1 MRQWHYTGDTWNIRF
16 IFKSITIWLPHI
28 LPDCLLSLYIGCL
41 GRKRFL
47 MVAYWSFIAIFVS
60 QTNID
65 KYMAVHRDDSERFRR
80 LSTLGR
86 IGWWEADFS
95 SRQYLCSEYVCKL
108 LGLEGEYLSFEDFG
122 KMIREDYRAR
132 ISREFLAIQNM
143 EVYEQTF
150 PIYST
155 EGVVWVY
162 SRVGYKEHLPDGTL
176 KAFGVLQRVEMPKE
190 EAAKQALQRVNDL
203 LYRQTSISHSLFRFL
218 KDEDISAG
226 IYDILKDILD
236 FFRGGRVYIFQYDE
250 KCQYQSCTYEV
261 VAPGVA
267 PEKEMLQ
274 GVYTDSLP
282 WWTSQIMAQK
292 PVLLETLRQLPEH
305 AYAEYE
311 ILAKQNIKSLMV
323 TPLVANDQVWGYM
336 GIDLVDRT
344 RMWTNED
351 YQWFS
356 SLANVI
362 SICIELRKTKD
373 EAVRERT
380 FLSNLFRY
388 MPLGY
393 VRMSIVCDEKD
404 NPYGYYVTD
413 ANSIFA
419 DLLGKPVSAFIGK
432 TASSFSGEAAPKL
445 EYLLDIVNTGT
456 HKEID
461 ICFELTNK
469 HCHVVIYS
477 PEKNEVVALF
487 LDTTDSVQTH
497 QALDHSEK
505 LFKNIFANI
514 PAGVEIYDKDGFL
527 VDINNKDMEI
537 FGVRDKQD
545 VIGVNLFENPN
556 VSAQLAE
563 RIQTEDMVDFRLNY
577 AFDQTEGYYSTSKQ
591 PKDVIHL
598 YTKVSKVYDSKGN
611 FTGYAMIN
619 IDNTERIDAMSRICD
634 FENFFLLISDY
645 AKVGYAKLNLL
656 DRKGYAIKQWY
667 KNMGEDENTQLAD
680 VVGIYSKMYP
690 SDRRR
695 MLEFFCKARV
705 GEAKHFQG
713 EMRIERPGEK
723 GKWNWVRTNV
733 VVNLF
738 EPENGQIELIGVN
751 YDITELKETEA
762 MLIEAKEKAE
772 TADRLKSAFLAN
784 MSHEIRTPLNAI
796 VGFSSLMGE
805 TEDMEEKR
813 QYMAIIEE
821 NNDLLLQL
829 ISDILDLSKIEAGT
843 FDFVE
848 KELDVNVLCE
858 DIVRFMKMKA
868 KPGVEVLFDRHLP
881 ECRIVSDRNRLNQVI
896 ANFVNNAIKFTT
908 AGSIRV
914 GYDKVDETHLRFY
927 VADTGLGIE
936 PEMQAQIFDR
946 FIKLNT
952 FVHGTGLGLSI
963 SKSIIEQL
971 GGTIGVDSEPGK
983 GSCFWFVLPIV

>member
-1 MRQWHYTGDTWNIRF
+1 
-16 IFKSITIWLPHI
+16 
-28 LPDCLLSLYIGCL
+28 
-41 GRKRFL
+41 
-47 MVAYWSFIAIFVS
+47 
-60 QTNID
+60 
-65 KYMAVHRDDSERFRR
+65 MAVHRDDSERFRR
-80 LSTLGR
+80 LSILGR

-122 KMIREDYRAR
+122 KMIREDYRTR

-190 EAAKQALQRVNDL
+190 EAAKQALQRVNNL

-250 KCQYQSCTYEV
+250 KCRYQSCTYEV

-274 GVYTDSLP
+274 GVQADSLP

-292 PVLLETLRQLPEH
+292 PVLLETLGQLPEH

-311 ILAKQNIKSLMV
+311 ILARQNIKSLMV

-419 DLLGKPVSAFIGK
+419 DFLGKPASTFIGK
-432 TASSFSGEAAPKL
+432 TASSFSREAAPRL

-456 HKEID
+456 HKEMD
-461 ICFELTNK
+461 MCFELTNK

-497 QALDHSEK
+497 LALDHSEK

-577 AFDQTEGYYSTSKQ
+577 AFDRTEGYYSTSKQ

-611 FTGYAMIN
+611 FTGY
-619 IDNTERIDAMSRICD
+619 AMSRICD

-695 MLEFFCKARV
+695 MLDFFSKARV

-805 TEDMEEKR
+805 TGDMEEKR

-868 KPGVEVLFDRHLP
+868 KPGVEVLFDHHLP

>member
-1 MRQWHYTGDTWNIRF
+1 M
-16 IFKSITIWLPHI
+16 
-28 LPDCLLSLYIGCL
+28 
-41 GRKRFL
+41 
-47 MVAYWSFIAIFVS
+47 
-60 QTNID
+60 
-65 KYMAVHRDDSERFRR
+65 
-80 LSTLGR
+80 
-86 IGWWEADFS
+86 
-95 SRQYLCSEYVCKL
+95 
-108 LGLEGEYLSFEDFG
+108 
-122 KMIREDYRAR
+122 
-132 ISREFLAIQNM
+132 
-143 EVYEQTF
+143 
-150 PIYST
+150 
-155 EGVVWVY
+155 
-162 SRVGYKEHLPDGTL
+162 
-176 KAFGVLQRVEMPKE
+176 
-190 EAAKQALQRVNDL
+190 
-203 LYRQTSISHSLFRFL
+203 
-218 KDEDISAG
+218 
-226 IYDILKDILD
+226 
-236 FFRGGRVYIFQYDE
+236 
-250 KCQYQSCTYEV
+250 

-274 GVYTDSLP
+274 GVQADSLP

-292 PVLLETLRQLPEH
+292 PVLLETLGQLPEH

-311 ILAKQNIKSLMV
+311 ILARQNIKSLMV

-419 DLLGKPVSAFIGK
+419 DFLGKPASTFIGK
-432 TASSFSGEAAPKL
+432 TASSFSREAAPRL

-456 HKEID
+456 HKEMD
-461 ICFELTNK
+461 MCFELTNK

-497 QALDHSEK
+497 LALDHSEK

-577 AFDQTEGYYSTSKQ
+577 AFDRTEGYYSTSKQ

-680 VVGIYSKMYP
+680 IVGIYSKMYP

-695 MLEFFCKARV
+695 MLDFFCKARV

-805 TEDMEEKR
+805 TGDMEEKR
-813 QYMAIIEE
+813 RYMAIIEE

-843 FDFVE
+843 FDFVK

-908 AGSIRV
+908 AGSICV
-914 GYDKVDETHLRFY
+914 GYDKVDETRLRFY
-927 VADTGLGIE
+927 VADTGIGIE
-936 PEMQAQIFDR
+936 PEMQDQIFGR

-983 GSCFWFVLPIV
+983 GSCFWFMLPVV

>member
-1 MRQWHYTGDTWNIRF
+1 MAHTFHFQIYYDSVTAHSSGLF
-16 IFKSITIWLPHI
+16 VI
-28 LPDCLLSLYIGCL
+28 LIYRLLGTKKVSNGCLLEFYG
-41 GRKRFL
+41 
-47 MVAYWSFIAIFVS
+47 YFVS

-80 LSTLGR
+80 LSILGR

-122 KMIREDYRAR
+122 KMIREDYRTR

-190 EAAKQALQRVNDL
+190 EAAKQALQRVNNL

-250 KCQYQSCTYEV
+250 KCRYQSCTYEV

-274 GVYTDSLP
+274 GVQADSLP

-292 PVLLETLRQLPEH
+292 PVLLETLGQLPEH

-311 ILAKQNIKSLMV
+311 ILARQNIKSLMV

-419 DLLGKPVSAFIGK
+419 DFLGKPASTFIGK
-432 TASSFSGEAAPKL
+432 TASSFSREAAPRL

-456 HKEID
+456 HKEMD
-461 ICFELTNK
+461 MCFELTNK

-497 QALDHSEK
+497 LALDHSEK

-577 AFDQTEGYYSTSKQ
+577 AFDRTEGYYSTSKQ

-695 MLEFFCKARV
+695 MLDFFSKARV

-805 TEDMEEKR
+805 TGDMEEKR

-868 KPGVEVLFDRHLP
+868 KPGVEVLFDHHLP

>member
-1 MRQWHYTGDTWNIRF
+1 
-16 IFKSITIWLPHI
+16 
-28 LPDCLLSLYIGCL
+28 
-41 GRKRFL
+41 
-47 MVAYWSFIAIFVS
+47 
-60 QTNID
+60 
-65 KYMAVHRDDSERFRR
+65 MAVHRDDSERFRR
-80 LSTLGR
+80 LSILGR

-122 KMIREDYRAR
+122 KMIREDYRTR

-250 KCQYQSCTYEV
+250 KCRYQSCTYEV

-274 GVYTDSLP
+274 GVQADSLP

-292 PVLLETLRQLPEH
+292 PVLLETLGQLPEH

-311 ILAKQNIKSLMV
+311 ILARQNIKSLMV

-695 MLEFFCKARV
+695 MLDFFSKARV

-805 TEDMEEKR
+805 TGDMEEKR

-848 KELDVNVLCE
+848 KELDVNMLCE

-914 GYDKVDETHLRFY
+914 GYNKVDETHLRFY

>member
-1 MRQWHYTGDTWNIRF
+1 M
-16 IFKSITIWLPHI
+16 
-28 LPDCLLSLYIGCL
+28 
-41 GRKRFL
+41 
-47 MVAYWSFIAIFVS
+47 AIFVS

-80 LSTLGR
+80 LSILGR

-122 KMIREDYRAR
+122 KMIREDYRTR

-250 KCQYQSCTYEV
+250 KCRYQSCTYEV

-274 GVYTDSLP
+274 GVQADSLP

-292 PVLLETLRQLPEH
+292 PVLLETLGQLPEH

-311 ILAKQNIKSLMV
+311 ILARQNIKSLMV

-419 DLLGKPVSAFIGK
+419 DFLGKPASTFIGK
-432 TASSFSGEAAPKL
+432 TASSFSREAAPRL
-445 EYLLDIVNTGT
+445 EYLLEIVNTGT
-456 HKEID
+456 HKEMD
-461 ICFELTNK
+461 MCFELTNK

-497 QALDHSEK
+497 LALDHSEK

-514 PAGVEIYDKDGFL
+514 PAGAEIYDKDGFL

-577 AFDQTEGYYSTSKQ
+577 AFDRTEGYYSTSKQ

-656 DRKGYAIKQWY
+656 DRKGYAIKQRY

-695 MLEFFCKARV
+695 MLDFFSKARV

-733 VVNLF
+733 VVNL
-738 EPENGQIELIGVN
+738 NGQIELIGVN

-805 TEDMEEKR
+805 TGDMEEKR

-848 KELDVNVLCE
+848 KELDVNMLCE

-914 GYDKVDETHLRFY
+914 GYNKVDETHLRFY

>member
-1 MRQWHYTGDTWNIRF
+1 
-16 IFKSITIWLPHI
+16 
-28 LPDCLLSLYIGCL
+28 
-41 GRKRFL
+41 

>member
-1 MRQWHYTGDTWNIRF
+1 
-16 IFKSITIWLPHI
+16 
-28 LPDCLLSLYIGCL
+28 
-41 GRKRFL
+41 
-47 MVAYWSFIAIFVS
+47 
-60 QTNID
+60 
-65 KYMAVHRDDSERFRR
+65 MAVHRDDSERFRR
-80 LSTLGR
+80 LSILGR

-122 KMIREDYRAR
+122 KMIREDYRTR

-250 KCQYQSCTYEV
+250 KCRYQSCTYEV

-274 GVYTDSLP
+274 GVQADSLP

-292 PVLLETLRQLPEH
+292 PVLLETLGQLPEH

-311 ILAKQNIKSLMV
+311 ILARQNIKSLMV

-419 DLLGKPVSAFIGK
+419 DFLGKPASTFIGK
-432 TASSFSGEAAPKL
+432 TASSFSREAAPRL
-445 EYLLDIVNTGT
+445 EYLLEIVNTGT
-456 HKEID
+456 HKEMD
-461 ICFELTNK
+461 MCFELTNK

-497 QALDHSEK
+497 LALDHSEK

-577 AFDQTEGYYSTSKQ
+577 AFDRTEGYYSTSKQ

-695 MLEFFCKARV
+695 MLDFFSKARV

-723 GKWNWVRTNV
+723 GNWVRTNV

-805 TEDMEEKR
+805 TGDMEEKR

-848 KELDVNVLCE
+848 KELDVNMLCE

-914 GYDKVDETHLRFY
+914 GYNKVDETHLRFY

>member
-1 MRQWHYTGDTWNIRF
+1 MTDKKEENVLSIRGMSKSF
-16 IFKSITIWLPHI
+16 GRNRVLDHINLDVKRGTVMGLMGENGAGKSTMMKCLFGTYQKDEGSIFLDGKEVSFSGPKDALENGIAMVHQELNQ
-28 LPDCLLSLYIGCL
+28 CLERNVVDNLFL
-41 GRKRFL
+41 GRYPVNSMGIIDESRMKREASELFRKLGMTVNLDQPMKNMSVSERQMCEIAKAISYNAKVIVLDEPTSSL
-47 MVAYWSFIAIFVS
+47 MVQEVNKLFEMMRMLKSQGISLIYISHKMDEIFEICDEISVLRDGNLVMTKSSKETNMNELIAAMVGRVLE
-60 QTNID
+60 N
-65 KYMAVHRDDSERFRR
+65 RFPPVDNVPKDVVLSIQH
-80 LSTLGR
+80 LSTRFEPHLDDITFDVR
-86 IGWWEADFS
+86 
-95 SRQYLCSEYVCKL
+95 
-108 LGLEGEYLSFEDFG
+108 EGEIFG
-122 KMIREDYRAR
+122 LYGLVGAGR
-132 ISREFLAIQNM
+132 
-143 EVYEQTF
+143 
-150 PIYST
+150 T
-155 EGVVWVY
+155 ELL
-162 SRVGYKEHLPDGTL
+162 ETI
-176 KAFGVLQRVEMPKE
+176 FGVRTR
-190 EAAKQALQRVNDL
+190 AA
-203 LYRQTSISHSLFRFL
+203 
-218 KDEDISAG
+218 
-226 IYDILKDILD
+226 
-236 FFRGGRVYIFQYDE
+236 GRVYLNHQLMNFNSAKEAMDHGFAMITEERKANGLFLKGDLTFNTTIANLNAYKNGAALSDAKMVRATSKE
-250 KCQYQSCTYEV
+250 IKTMHTKC
-261 VAPGVA
+261 
-267 PEKEMLQ
+267 
-274 GVYTDSLP
+274 
-282 WWTSQIMAQK
+282 
-292 PVLLETLRQLPEH
+292 
-305 AYAEYE
+305 
-311 ILAKQNIKSLMV
+311 
-323 TPLVANDQVWGYM
+323 M
-336 GIDLVDRT
+336 GPDDMI
-344 RMWTNED
+344 
-351 YQWFS
+351 S
-356 SLANVI
+356 SL
-362 SICIELRKTKD
+362 SPR
-373 EAVRERT
+373 
-380 FLSNLFRY
+380 
-388 MPLGY
+388 
-393 VRMSIVCDEKD
+393 
-404 NPYGYYVTD
+404 
-413 ANSIFA
+413 
-419 DLLGKPVSAFIGK
+419 
-432 TASSFSGEAAPKL
+432 L

-456 HKEID
+456 HKEMD
-461 ICFELTNK
+461 MCFELTNK

-497 QALDHSEK
+497 LALDHSEK

-577 AFDQTEGYYSTSKQ
+577 AFDRTEGYYSTSKQ

-695 MLEFFCKARV
+695 MLDFFSKARV

-805 TEDMEEKR
+805 TGDMEEKR

>member
-1 MRQWHYTGDTWNIRF
+1 
-16 IFKSITIWLPHI
+16 
-28 LPDCLLSLYIGCL
+28 
-41 GRKRFL
+41 

-155 EGVVWVY
+155 EGVAWVY
-162 SRVGYKEHLPDGTL
+162 SRVGYKEYLPDGTL

-274 GVYTDSLP
+274 RVYADSLP

-305 AYAEYE
+305 ACAEYE
-311 ILAKQNIKSLMV
+311 ILVKQNIKSLMV

-456 HKEID
+456 HKEMD
-461 ICFELTNK
+461 MCFELTNK

-695 MLEFFCKARV
+695 MLDFFCKARV

-813 QYMAIIEE
+813 LYMAIIEE

-843 FDFVE
+843 FDFVK

-936 PEMQAQIFDR
+936 PEMQVRIFDR

>member
-1 MRQWHYTGDTWNIRF
+1 
-16 IFKSITIWLPHI
+16 
-28 LPDCLLSLYIGCL
+28 
-41 GRKRFL
+41 
-47 MVAYWSFIAIFVS
+47 
-60 QTNID
+60 
-65 KYMAVHRDDSERFRR
+65 MAVHRDDSERFRR
-80 LSTLGR
+80 LSILGR

-122 KMIREDYRAR
+122 KMIREDYRTR

-250 KCQYQSCTYEV
+250 KCRYQSCTYEV

-274 GVYTDSLP
+274 GVQADSLP

-292 PVLLETLRQLPEH
+292 PVLLETLGQLPEH

-311 ILAKQNIKSLMV
+311 ILARQNIKSLMV

-419 DLLGKPVSAFIGK
+419 DFLGKPASTFIGK
-432 TASSFSGEAAPKL
+432 TASSFSREAAPRL
-445 EYLLDIVNTGT
+445 EYLLEIVNTGT
-456 HKEID
+456 HKEMD
-461 ICFELTNK
+461 MCFELTNK

-497 QALDHSEK
+497 LALDHSEK

-577 AFDQTEGYYSTSKQ
+577 AFDRTEGYYSTSKQ

-680 VVGIYSKMYP
+680 VVGIYSK
-690 SDRRR
+690 
-695 MLEFFCKARV
+695 ARV

-805 TEDMEEKR
+805 TGDMEEKR

>member
-1 MRQWHYTGDTWNIRF
+1 
-16 IFKSITIWLPHI
+16 
-28 LPDCLLSLYIGCL
+28 
-41 GRKRFL
+41 
-47 MVAYWSFIAIFVS
+47 
-60 QTNID
+60 
-65 KYMAVHRDDSERFRR
+65 MAVHRDDSERFRR
-80 LSTLGR
+80 LSILGR

-122 KMIREDYRAR
+122 KMIREDYRTR

-250 KCQYQSCTYEV
+250 KCRYQSCTYEV

-274 GVYTDSLP
+274 GVQADSLP

-292 PVLLETLRQLPEH
+292 PVLLETLGQLPEH

-311 ILAKQNIKSLMV
+311 ILARQNIKSLMV

-419 DLLGKPVSAFIGK
+419 DFLGKPASTFIGK
-432 TASSFSGEAAPKL
+432 TASSFSREAAPRL
-445 EYLLDIVNTGT
+445 EYLLEIVNTGT
-456 HKEID
+456 HKEMD
-461 ICFELTNK
+461 MCFELTNK

-497 QALDHSEK
+497 LALDHSEK

-577 AFDQTEGYYSTSKQ
+577 AFDRTEGYYSTSKR

-695 MLEFFCKARV
+695 MLDFFSKARV

-805 TEDMEEKR
+805 TGDMEEKR

-848 KELDVNVLCE
+848 KELDVNMLCE

>member
-1 MRQWHYTGDTWNIRF
+1 M
-16 IFKSITIWLPHI
+16 
-28 LPDCLLSLYIGCL
+28 
-41 GRKRFL
+41 
-47 MVAYWSFIAIFVS
+47 
-60 QTNID
+60 
-65 KYMAVHRDDSERFRR
+65 
-80 LSTLGR
+80 
-86 IGWWEADFS
+86 
-95 SRQYLCSEYVCKL
+95 
-108 LGLEGEYLSFEDFG
+108 
-122 KMIREDYRAR
+122 
-132 ISREFLAIQNM
+132 
-143 EVYEQTF
+143 
-150 PIYST
+150 
-155 EGVVWVY
+155 
-162 SRVGYKEHLPDGTL
+162 
-176 KAFGVLQRVEMPKE
+176 
-190 EAAKQALQRVNDL
+190 
-203 LYRQTSISHSLFRFL
+203 
-218 KDEDISAG
+218 
-226 IYDILKDILD
+226 
-236 FFRGGRVYIFQYDE
+236 
-250 KCQYQSCTYEV
+250 

-274 GVYTDSLP
+274 GVQADSLP

-292 PVLLETLRQLPEH
+292 PVLLETLGQLPEH

-336 GIDLVDRT
+336 GIDLVDRI

-419 DLLGKPVSAFIGK
+419 DFLGKPASAFIGK
-432 TASSFSGEAAPKL
+432 TASSFSREAAPRL

-456 HKEID
+456 HKEMD
-461 ICFELTNK
+461 MCFELTNK

-497 QALDHSEK
+497 LALDHSEK

-577 AFDQTEGYYSTSKQ
+577 AFDRTEGYYSTSKQ

-695 MLEFFCKARV
+695 MLDFFSKARV

-805 TEDMEEKR
+805 TGDMEEKR

-868 KPGVEVLFDRHLP
+868 KPGVEVLFDHHLP

>member
-1 MRQWHYTGDTWNIRF
+1 
-16 IFKSITIWLPHI
+16 
-28 LPDCLLSLYIGCL
+28 
-41 GRKRFL
+41 
-47 MVAYWSFIAIFVS
+47 
-60 QTNID
+60 
-65 KYMAVHRDDSERFRR
+65 MAVHRDDSERFRR
-80 LSTLGR
+80 LSILGR

-122 KMIREDYRAR
+122 KMIREDYRTR

-190 EAAKQALQRVNDL
+190 EAAKQALQRVNNL
-203 LYRQTSISHSLFRFL
+203 LYRQTSISSLFRFL

-250 KCQYQSCTYEV
+250 KCRYQSCTYEV

-274 GVYTDSLP
+274 GVQADSLP

-292 PVLLETLRQLPEH
+292 PVLLETLGQLPEH

-311 ILAKQNIKSLMV
+311 ILARQNIKSLMV

-419 DLLGKPVSAFIGK
+419 DFLGKPASTFIGK
-432 TASSFSGEAAPKL
+432 TASSFSREAAPRL

-456 HKEID
+456 HKEMD
-461 ICFELTNK
+461 MCFELTNK

-497 QALDHSEK
+497 LALDHSEK

-577 AFDQTEGYYSTSKQ
+577 AFDRTEGYYSTSKQ

-695 MLEFFCKARV
+695 MLDFFSKARV

-805 TEDMEEKR
+805 TGDMEEKR

-868 KPGVEVLFDRHLP
+868 KPGVEVLFDHHLP

>member
-1 MRQWHYTGDTWNIRF
+1 
-16 IFKSITIWLPHI
+16 
-28 LPDCLLSLYIGCL
+28 
-41 GRKRFL
+41 
-47 MVAYWSFIAIFVS
+47 
-60 QTNID
+60 
-65 KYMAVHRDDSERFRR
+65 MAVHRDDSERFRR
-80 LSTLGR
+80 LSILGR

-122 KMIREDYRAR
+122 KMIREDYRTR

-250 KCQYQSCTYEV
+250 KCRYQSCTYEV

-274 GVYTDSLP
+274 GVQADSLP

-292 PVLLETLRQLPEH
+292 PVLLETLGQLPEH

-311 ILAKQNIKSLMV
+311 ILARQNIKSLMV

-380 FLSNLFRY
+380 FLY

-419 DLLGKPVSAFIGK
+419 DFLGKPASTFIGK
-432 TASSFSGEAAPKL
+432 TASSFSREAAPRL

-456 HKEID
+456 HKEMD
-461 ICFELTNK
+461 MCFELTNK

-497 QALDHSEK
+497 LALDHSEK

-577 AFDQTEGYYSTSKQ
+577 AFDRTEGYYSTSKQ

-695 MLEFFCKARV
+695 MLDFFSKARV

-805 TEDMEEKR
+805 TGDMEEKR

-848 KELDVNVLCE
+848 KELDVNMLCE

-914 GYDKVDETHLRFY
+914 GYNKVDETHLRFY

>member
-1 MRQWHYTGDTWNIRF
+1 M
-16 IFKSITIWLPHI
+16 
-28 LPDCLLSLYIGCL
+28 
-41 GRKRFL
+41 
-47 MVAYWSFIAIFVS
+47 
-60 QTNID
+60 
-65 KYMAVHRDDSERFRR
+65 
-80 LSTLGR
+80 
-86 IGWWEADFS
+86 
-95 SRQYLCSEYVCKL
+95 
-108 LGLEGEYLSFEDFG
+108 
-122 KMIREDYRAR
+122 
-132 ISREFLAIQNM
+132 
-143 EVYEQTF
+143 
-150 PIYST
+150 
-155 EGVVWVY
+155 
-162 SRVGYKEHLPDGTL
+162 
-176 KAFGVLQRVEMPKE
+176 
-190 EAAKQALQRVNDL
+190 
-203 LYRQTSISHSLFRFL
+203 
-218 KDEDISAG
+218 
-226 IYDILKDILD
+226 
-236 FFRGGRVYIFQYDE
+236 
-250 KCQYQSCTYEV
+250 
-261 VAPGVA
+261 A

-274 GVYTDSLP
+274 GVQADSLP

-292 PVLLETLRQLPEH
+292 PVLLETLGQLPEH

-311 ILAKQNIKSLMV
+311 ILARQNIKSLMV

-419 DLLGKPVSAFIGK
+419 DFLGKPASAFIGK
-432 TASSFSGEAAPKL
+432 TASSFSREAAPRL

-456 HKEID
+456 HKEMD
-461 ICFELTNK
+461 MCFELTNK

-577 AFDQTEGYYSTSKQ
+577 AFDRTEGYYSTSKQ

-680 VVGIYSKMYP
+680 IVGIYSKMYP

-695 MLEFFCKARV
+695 MLDFFCKARV

-805 TEDMEEKR
+805 TGDMEEKR
-813 QYMAIIEE
+813 RYMAIIEE

-843 FDFVE
+843 FDFVK

-908 AGSIRV
+908 AGSICV
-914 GYDKVDETHLRFY
+914 GYDKVDETRLRFY
-927 VADTGLGIE
+927 VADTGIGIE
-936 PEMQAQIFDR
+936 PEMQDQIFGR

-983 GSCFWFVLPIV
+983 GSCFWFMLPVV

>member
-1 MRQWHYTGDTWNIRF
+1 
-16 IFKSITIWLPHI
+16 
-28 LPDCLLSLYIGCL
+28 
-41 GRKRFL
+41 
-47 MVAYWSFIAIFVS
+47 
-60 QTNID
+60 
-65 KYMAVHRDDSERFRR
+65 MAVHRDDSERFRR
-80 LSTLGR
+80 LSILGR

-122 KMIREDYRAR
+122 KMIREDYRTR

-190 EAAKQALQRVNDL
+190 EAAKQALQRVNNL

-250 KCQYQSCTYEV
+250 KCRYQSCTYEV

-274 GVYTDSLP
+274 GVQADSLP

-292 PVLLETLRQLPEH
+292 PVLLETLGQLPEH

-311 ILAKQNIKSLMV
+311 ILARQNIKSLMV

-419 DLLGKPVSAFIGK
+419 DFLGKPASTFIGK
-432 TASSFSGEAAPKL
+432 TASSFSREAAPRL

-456 HKEID
+456 HKEMD
-461 ICFELTNK
+461 MCFELTNK

-497 QALDHSEK
+497 LALDHSEK

-577 AFDQTEGYYSTSKQ
+577 AFDRTEGYYSTSEQ

-695 MLEFFCKARV
+695 MLDFFSKARV

-805 TEDMEEKR
+805 TGDMEEKR

-868 KPGVEVLFDRHLP
+868 KPGVEVLFDHHLP

>member
-1 MRQWHYTGDTWNIRF
+1 
-16 IFKSITIWLPHI
+16 
-28 LPDCLLSLYIGCL
+28 
-41 GRKRFL
+41 
-47 MVAYWSFIAIFVS
+47 
-60 QTNID
+60 
-65 KYMAVHRDDSERFRR
+65 MAVHRDDSERFRR
-80 LSTLGR
+80 LSILGR

-122 KMIREDYRAR
+122 KMIREDYRTR

-250 KCQYQSCTYEV
+250 KCRYQSCTYEV

-274 GVYTDSLP
+274 GVQADSLP

-292 PVLLETLRQLPEH
+292 PVLLETLGQLPEH

-311 ILAKQNIKSLMV
+311 ILARQNIKSLMV

-419 DLLGKPVSAFIGK
+419 DFLGKPASTFIGK
-432 TASSFSGEAAPKL
+432 TASSFSREAAPRL

-456 HKEID
+456 HKEMD
-461 ICFELTNK
+461 MCFELTNK

-497 QALDHSEK
+497 LALDHSEK

-577 AFDQTEGYYSTSKQ
+577 AFDRAEGYYSTSKQ

-695 MLEFFCKARV
+695 MLDFFSKARV

-805 TEDMEEKR
+805 TGDMEEKR

-848 KELDVNVLCE
+848 KELDVNMLCE

-914 GYDKVDETHLRFY
+914 GYNKVDETHLRFY

>member
-1 MRQWHYTGDTWNIRF
+1 
-16 IFKSITIWLPHI
+16 
-28 LPDCLLSLYIGCL
+28 
-41 GRKRFL
+41 
-47 MVAYWSFIAIFVS
+47 
-60 QTNID
+60 
-65 KYMAVHRDDSERFRR
+65 MAVHRDDSERFRR
-80 LSTLGR
+80 LSILGR

-122 KMIREDYRAR
+122 KMIREDYRTR

-250 KCQYQSCTYEV
+250 KCRYQSCTYEV

-274 GVYTDSLP
+274 GVQADSLP

-292 PVLLETLRQLPEH
+292 PVLLETLGQLPEH

-311 ILAKQNIKSLMV
+311 ILARQNIKSLMV

-419 DLLGKPVSAFIGK
+419 DFLGKPASTFIGK
-432 TASSFSGEAAPKL
+432 TASSFSREAAPRL
-445 EYLLDIVNTGT
+445 EYLLEIVNTGT
-456 HKEID
+456 HKEMD
-461 ICFELTNK
+461 MCFELTNK

-497 QALDHSEK
+497 LALDHSEK

-577 AFDQTEGYYSTSKQ
+577 AFDRTEWYYSTSKQ

-695 MLEFFCKARV
+695 MLDFFSKARV

-805 TEDMEEKR
+805 TGDMEEKR

-848 KELDVNVLCE
+848 KELDVNMLCE

-914 GYDKVDETHLRFY
+914 GYNKVDETHLRFY

>member
-1 MRQWHYTGDTWNIRF
+1 
-16 IFKSITIWLPHI
+16 
-28 LPDCLLSLYIGCL
+28 
-41 GRKRFL
+41 
-47 MVAYWSFIAIFVS
+47 
-60 QTNID
+60 
-65 KYMAVHRDDSERFRR
+65 
-80 LSTLGR
+80 
-86 IGWWEADFS
+86 
-95 SRQYLCSEYVCKL
+95 
-108 LGLEGEYLSFEDFG
+108 
-122 KMIREDYRAR
+122 
-132 ISREFLAIQNM
+132 
-143 EVYEQTF
+143 
-150 PIYST
+150 
-155 EGVVWVY
+155 
-162 SRVGYKEHLPDGTL
+162 
-176 KAFGVLQRVEMPKE
+176 
-190 EAAKQALQRVNDL
+190 
-203 LYRQTSISHSLFRFL
+203 
-218 KDEDISAG
+218 
-226 IYDILKDILD
+226 
-236 FFRGGRVYIFQYDE
+236 
-250 KCQYQSCTYEV
+250 
-261 VAPGVA
+261 
-267 PEKEMLQ
+267 MLQ
-274 GVYTDSLP
+274 GVQADSLP

-292 PVLLETLRQLPEH
+292 PVLLETLGQLPEH

-311 ILAKQNIKSLMV
+311 ILARQNIKSLMV

-362 SICIELRKTKD
+362 SICIELRKMKD

-419 DLLGKPVSAFIGK
+419 DFLGKPASTFIGK
-432 TASSFSGEAAPKL
+432 TASSFSREAAPRL

-456 HKEID
+456 HKEMD
-461 ICFELTNK
+461 MCFELTNK

-497 QALDHSEK
+497 LALDHSEK

-577 AFDQTEGYYSTSKQ
+577 AFDRTEGYYSTSKQ

-695 MLEFFCKARV
+695 MLDFFSKARV

-805 TEDMEEKR
+805 TGDMEEKR

>member
-1 MRQWHYTGDTWNIRF
+1 M
-16 IFKSITIWLPHI
+16 
-28 LPDCLLSLYIGCL
+28 
-41 GRKRFL
+41 
-47 MVAYWSFIAIFVS
+47 AIFVS

-80 LSTLGR
+80 LSILGR

-122 KMIREDYRAR
+122 KMIREDYRTR

-176 KAFGVLQRVEMPKE
+176 KAFGVLQRVEMP
-190 EAAKQALQRVNDL
+190 KQALQRVNDL

-250 KCQYQSCTYEV
+250 KCRYQSCTYEV

-274 GVYTDSLP
+274 GVQADSLP

-292 PVLLETLRQLPEH
+292 PVLLETLGQLPEH

-311 ILAKQNIKSLMV
+311 ILARQNIKSLMV

-419 DLLGKPVSAFIGK
+419 DFLGKPASTFIGK
-432 TASSFSGEAAPKL
+432 TASSFSREAAPRL

-456 HKEID
+456 HKEMD
-461 ICFELTNK
+461 MCFELTNK

-497 QALDHSEK
+497 LALDHSEK

-514 PAGVEIYDKDGFL
+514 PVGVEIYDKDGFL

-577 AFDQTEGYYSTSKQ
+577 AFDRTEGYYSTSKQ

-695 MLEFFCKARV
+695 MLDFFSKARV

-805 TEDMEEKR
+805 TGDMEEKR

-848 KELDVNVLCE
+848 KELDVNMLCE

-914 GYDKVDETHLRFY
+914 GYNKVDETHLRFY

>member
-1 MRQWHYTGDTWNIRF
+1 M
-16 IFKSITIWLPHI
+16 
-28 LPDCLLSLYIGCL
+28 
-41 GRKRFL
+41 
-47 MVAYWSFIAIFVS
+47 AIFVS

-80 LSTLGR
+80 LSILGR

-122 KMIREDYRAR
+122 KMIREDYRTR

-250 KCQYQSCTYEV
+250 KCRYQSCTYEV

-274 GVYTDSLP
+274 GVQADSLP

-292 PVLLETLRQLPEH
+292 PVLLETLGQLPEH

-311 ILAKQNIKSLMV
+311 ILARQNIKSLMV

-419 DLLGKPVSAFIGK
+419 DFLGKPASTFIGK
-432 TASSFSGEAAPKL
+432 TASSFSREAAPRL

-456 HKEID
+456 HKEMD
-461 ICFELTNK
+461 MCFELTNK

-497 QALDHSEK
+497 LALDHSEK

-577 AFDQTEGYYSTSKQ
+577 AFDRTEGYYSTSKQ

-695 MLEFFCKARV
+695 MLDFFSKARV

-772 TADRLKSAFLAN
+772 TADRLKSAFLG
-784 MSHEIRTPLNAI
+784 MSALMEYLSKNIKYPEAAMKKGTQGRATVQFVVEKDGSITNVKILRGIDPELNKEAVRVI
-796 VGFSSLMGE
+796 SAMPKWKPGTQKGE
-805 TEDMEEKR
+805 AVRVKYTVPVMFR
-813 QYMAIIEE
+813 LTE
-821 NNDLLLQL
+821 NNTQVKYAP
-829 ISDILDLSKIEAGT
+829 IESKIDEMVVVGYAPEGTTVPEEGTVFEVVEQMPEYPGGMPAMMEFIGKNIKYPVAAQKAKIQGRVVIQFIVDKEGNIICPRVIRGADPLLDAEAIRLTTIMPKWKPGMQRGQA
-843 FDFVE
+843 
-848 KELDVNVLCE
+848 VNVKYTVP
-858 DIVRFMKMKA
+858 IMF
-868 KPGVEVLFDRHLP
+868 
-881 ECRIVSDRNRLNQVI
+881 RLQ
-896 ANFVNNAIKFTT
+896 
-908 AGSIRV
+908 
-914 GYDKVDETHLRFY
+914 
-927 VADTGLGIE
+927 E
-936 PEMQAQIFDR
+936 PE
-946 FIKLNT
+946 
-952 FVHGTGLGLSI
+952 
-963 SKSIIEQL
+963 KSLAVQNA
-971 GGTIGVDSEPGK
+971 TVTPTK
-983 GSCFWFVLPIV
+983 

>member
-1 MRQWHYTGDTWNIRF
+1 
-16 IFKSITIWLPHI
+16 
-28 LPDCLLSLYIGCL
+28 
-41 GRKRFL
+41 
-47 MVAYWSFIAIFVS
+47 
-60 QTNID
+60 
-65 KYMAVHRDDSERFRR
+65 MAVHRDDSERFRR
-80 LSTLGR
+80 LSILGR

-95 SRQYLCSEYVCKL
+95 SKQYLCSEYVCKL
-108 LGLEGEYLSFEDFG
+108 LGLKGEYLSFEDFG
-122 KMIREDYRAR
+122 KMIREDYRVR
-132 ISREFLAIQNM
+132 ISREFLAIQDM
-143 EVYEQTF
+143 EVYEQAF
-150 PIYST
+150 PISST

-162 SRVGYKEHLPDGTL
+162 SRMGYKEYLPDGTL
-176 KAFGVLQRVEMPKE
+176 KAFGVLQRIEMPKE
-190 EAAKQALQRVNDL
+190 EAAKQALQRVNGL

-236 FFRGGRVYIFQYDE
+236 FFCGGRVYIFQYDE
-250 KCQYQSCTYEV
+250 KCQYQSCIYEV
-261 VAPGVA
+261 VAPGVLPQKA
-267 PEKEMLQ
+267 MLQ
-274 GVYTDSLP
+274 GVHVGSLP

-292 PVLLETLRQLPEH
+292 PVLLETLGQIPGY
-305 AYAEYE
+305 ASAEYE
-311 ILAKQNIKSLMV
+311 ILAKLSIKSLMV

-373 EAVRERT
+373 EAVRERA
-380 FLSNLFRY
+380 FLSNLFHY

-393 VRMSIVCDEKD
+393 VRLSIVCDEEEQA
-404 NPYGYYVTD
+404 NGYYVTD

-419 DLLGKPVSAFIGK
+419 DFLGKPTSAFIGK
-432 TASSFSGEAAPKL
+432 TVSSFYGESTPQL
-445 EYLLDIVNTGT
+445 EDLLDIVNTGT
-456 HKEID
+456 HKEMD

-477 PEKNEVVALF
+477 PEKNEIVALF
-487 LDTTDSVQTH
+487 LDITDTVQTH

-505 LFKNIFANI
+505 LFKSVFANI

-527 VDINNKDMEI
+527 VDINNKNMEI
-537 FGVRDKQD
+537 FGIRDKQD
-545 VIGVNLFENPN
+545 VVGVSLFENPN
-556 VSAQLAE
+556 VSSQLAE
-563 RIQTEDMVDFRLNY
+563 RIRTEDVVDFSLNY
-577 AFDQTEGYYSTSKQ
+577 AFDRIERYYSTSRQ
-591 PKDVIHL
+591 PKDVVHL
-598 YTKVSKVYDSKGN
+598 YTKISKIYDSKGS
-611 FTGYAMIN
+611 FAGYAMIS
-619 IDNTERIDAMSRICD
+619 IDNTERVDTMSRICD

-667 KNMGEDENTQLAD
+667 KNMGEDETTPLAD
-680 VVGIYSKMYP
+680 IIGVYDKMH
-690 SDRRR
+690 SGDRKR
-695 MLEFFCKARV
+695 MLDFFYKARI
-705 GEAKHFQG
+705 GKARHFQG
-713 EMRIERPGEK
+713 EVRIERPGER
-723 GKWNWVRTNV
+723 GKWNWIRTNV
-733 VVNLF
+733 VVDSF
-738 EPENGQIELIGVN
+738 EPENGQIELIGIN

-762 MLIEAKEKAE
+762 MLIDAKERAE

-796 VGFSSLMGE
+796 VGFSSMMGVI
-805 TEDMEEKR
+805 EDIEEQR

-858 DIVRFMKMKA
+858 GIVHFAKMKA

-881 ECRIVSDRNRLNQVI
+881 ECRVVSDRNRLNQVI
-896 ANFVNNAIKFTT
+896 ANFVNNAIKFTS
-908 AGSIRV
+908 AGSIRI
-914 GYDKVDETHLRFY
+914 GYDKVDETYLRFY
-927 VADTGLGIE
+927 VADTGIGVE
-936 PEMQAQIFDR
+936 PDMQEQIFDR

-971 GGTIGVDSEPGK
+971 GGTIGVDSELGK
-983 GSCFWFVLPIV
+983 GSCFWFVLPVV

>member
-1 MRQWHYTGDTWNIRF
+1 
-16 IFKSITIWLPHI
+16 
-28 LPDCLLSLYIGCL
+28 
-41 GRKRFL
+41 
-47 MVAYWSFIAIFVS
+47 
-60 QTNID
+60 
-65 KYMAVHRDDSERFRR
+65 MAVHRDDSERFRR
-80 LSTLGR
+80 LSILGR

-122 KMIREDYRAR
+122 KMIREDYRTR

-236 FFRGGRVYIFQYDE
+236 FFRGR
-250 KCQYQSCTYEV
+250 YQSCTYEV

-274 GVYTDSLP
+274 GVQADSLP

-292 PVLLETLRQLPEH
+292 PVLLETLGQLPEH

-311 ILAKQNIKSLMV
+311 ILARQNIKSLMV

-419 DLLGKPVSAFIGK
+419 DFLGKPASTFIGK
-432 TASSFSGEAAPKL
+432 TASSFSREAAPRL
-445 EYLLDIVNTGT
+445 EYLLEIVNTGT
-456 HKEID
+456 HKEMD
-461 ICFELTNK
+461 MCFELTNK

-497 QALDHSEK
+497 LALDHSEK

-577 AFDQTEGYYSTSKQ
+577 AFDRTEGYYSTSKQ

-695 MLEFFCKARV
+695 MLDFFSKARV

-805 TEDMEEKR
+805 TGDMEEKR

-848 KELDVNVLCE
+848 KELDVNMLCE

-914 GYDKVDETHLRFY
+914 GYNKVDETHLRFY

>member
-1 MRQWHYTGDTWNIRF
+1 
-16 IFKSITIWLPHI
+16 
-28 LPDCLLSLYIGCL
+28 
-41 GRKRFL
+41 
-47 MVAYWSFIAIFVS
+47 
-60 QTNID
+60 
-65 KYMAVHRDDSERFRR
+65 MAVHRDDSERFRR
-80 LSTLGR
+80 LSILGR

-122 KMIREDYRAR
+122 KMIREDYRTR

-190 EAAKQALQRVNDL
+190 EAAKQALQRVNNL

-250 KCQYQSCTYEV
+250 KCRYQSCTYEV

-274 GVYTDSLP
+274 GVQADSLP

-292 PVLLETLRQLPEH
+292 PVLLETLGQLPEH

-311 ILAKQNIKSLMV
+311 ILARQNIKSLMV

-419 DLLGKPVSAFIGK
+419 DFLGKPASTFIGK
-432 TASSFSGEAAPKL
+432 TASSFSREAAPRL

-456 HKEID
+456 HKEMD
-461 ICFELTNK
+461 MCFELTNK

-497 QALDHSEK
+497 LALDHSEK

-577 AFDQTEGYYSTSKQ
+577 AFDRTEEYYSTSKQ

-611 FTGYAMIN
+611 FTGYAMNN

-695 MLEFFCKARV
+695 MLDFFSKARV

-805 TEDMEEKR
+805 TGDMEEKR

-868 KPGVEVLFDRHLP
+868 KPGVEVLFDHHLP

>member
-1 MRQWHYTGDTWNIRF
+1 
-16 IFKSITIWLPHI
+16 
-28 LPDCLLSLYIGCL
+28 
-41 GRKRFL
+41 
-47 MVAYWSFIAIFVS
+47 
-60 QTNID
+60 
-65 KYMAVHRDDSERFRR
+65 MAVHRDDSERFRR
-80 LSTLGR
+80 LSILGR

-150 PIYST
+150 PVYST

-162 SRVGYKEHLPDGTL
+162 SRVGYKERLPDGTL

-250 KCQYQSCTYEV
+250 KCRYQSCTYEV
-261 VAPGVA
+261 VAP
-267 PEKEMLQ
+267 EKEMLQ
-274 GVYTDSLP
+274 GVQADSLP

-292 PVLLETLRQLPEH
+292 PVLLETLGQLPEH

-311 ILAKQNIKSLMV
+311 ILARQNIKSLMV

-419 DLLGKPVSAFIGK
+419 DFLGKPASTFIGK
-432 TASSFSGEAAPKL
+432 TASSFSREAAPRL
-445 EYLLDIVNTGT
+445 EYLLEIVNTGT
-456 HKEID
+456 HKEMD
-461 ICFELTNK
+461 MCFELTNK

-497 QALDHSEK
+497 LALDHSEK

-577 AFDQTEGYYSTSKQ
+577 AFDRTEGYYSTSKQ

-695 MLEFFCKARV
+695 MLDFFSKARV

-805 TEDMEEKR
+805 TGDMEEKR

-914 GYDKVDETHLRFY
+914 GYNKVDETHLRFY

>member
-1 MRQWHYTGDTWNIRF
+1 
-16 IFKSITIWLPHI
+16 
-28 LPDCLLSLYIGCL
+28 
-41 GRKRFL
+41 
-47 MVAYWSFIAIFVS
+47 
-60 QTNID
+60 
-65 KYMAVHRDDSERFRR
+65 MAVHRDDSERFRR
-80 LSTLGR
+80 LSILGR

-250 KCQYQSCTYEV
+250 KCRYQSCTYEV

-274 GVYTDSLP
+274 GVQADSLP

-292 PVLLETLRQLPEH
+292 PVLLETLGQLPEH

-311 ILAKQNIKSLMV
+311 ILARQNIKSLMV

-356 SLANVI
+356 SLALANVI

-419 DLLGKPVSAFIGK
+419 DFLGKPASTFIGK
-432 TASSFSGEAAPKL
+432 TASSFSREAAPRL

-456 HKEID
+456 HKEMD
-461 ICFELTNK
+461 MCFELTNK

-497 QALDHSEK
+497 LALDHSEK

-577 AFDQTEGYYSTSKQ
+577 AFDRTEGYYSTSKQ

-805 TEDMEEKR
+805 TGDMEEKR

>member
-1 MRQWHYTGDTWNIRF
+1 
-16 IFKSITIWLPHI
+16 
-28 LPDCLLSLYIGCL
+28 
-41 GRKRFL
+41 
-47 MVAYWSFIAIFVS
+47 
-60 QTNID
+60 
-65 KYMAVHRDDSERFRR
+65 MAVHRDDSERFRR
-80 LSTLGR
+80 LSILGR

-95 SRQYLCSEYVCKL
+95 SKQYLCSEYVCKL

-122 KMIREDYRAR
+122 KMIREDYRVR

-143 EVYEQTF
+143 EVYEQAF
-150 PIYST
+150 PISST

-162 SRVGYKEHLPDGTL
+162 SRMGYKEYLPDGTL

-190 EAAKQALQRVNDL
+190 EAAKQALQRVNGL

-236 FFRGGRVYIFQYDE
+236 FFCGGRVYIFQYDE
-250 KCQYQSCTYEV
+250 KFQYQSCIYEV
-261 VAPGVA
+261 VASGVL
-267 PEKEMLQ
+267 PQKDMLQ
-274 GVYTDSLP
+274 GVHVGSLP

-292 PVLLETLRQLPEH
+292 PVLLETLGQIPGY
-305 AYAEYE
+305 ASAEYE
-311 ILAKQNIKSLMV
+311 LLAKLNIKSLMV

-373 EAVRERT
+373 EAVRERA
-380 FLSNLFRY
+380 FLSNLFHY

-393 VRMSIVCDEKD
+393 VRLSIVCDEEEQAS
-404 NPYGYYVTD
+404 GYYVTH

-419 DLLGKPVSAFIGK
+419 DFLGKPTSAFIGK
-432 TASSFSGEAAPKL
+432 TVSSFHGEATPQL
-445 EYLLDIVNTGT
+445 EDLLDIVNTGT
-456 HKEID
+456 HKEMD

-477 PEKNEVVALF
+477 PEKNEIVALF
-487 LDTTDSVQTH
+487 LDITDTVQTH

-505 LFKNIFANI
+505 LFKSVFANI

-527 VDINNKDMEI
+527 VDINNKNMEI
-537 FGVRDKQD
+537 FGIRDKQD
-545 VIGVNLFENPN
+545 VIGVSLFENPN
-556 VSAQLAE
+556 VSSQLAE
-563 RIQTEDMVDFRLNY
+563 RIQTEDVVDFSLNY
-577 AFDQTEGYYSTSKQ
+577 AFDRVERYYPTSRQ
-591 PKDVIHL
+591 PKDVVHL
-598 YTKVSKVYDSKGN
+598 YTKISKIYDSKGS
-611 FTGYAMIN
+611 FAGYAMIS
-619 IDNTERIDAMSRICD
+619 IDNTERVDAMSRICD

-667 KNMGEDENTQLAD
+667 KNMGEDETTPLAD
-680 VVGIYSKMYP
+680 IVGVYDKMH
-690 SDRRR
+690 SDDRERI
-695 MLEFFCKARV
+695 LDFFYKARI
-705 GEAKHFQG
+705 GKAKHFRG
-713 EMRIERPGEK
+713 EVRIERPGER
-723 GKWNWVRTNV
+723 GKWNWIRTNV
-733 VVNLF
+733 VVDSF

-762 MLIEAKEKAE
+762 MLIDAKERAE

-796 VGFSSLMGE
+796 VGFSSMMGVI
-805 TEDMEEKR
+805 EDIEEQR

-858 DIVRFMKMKA
+858 GIVHFAKMKA
-868 KPGVEVLFDRHLP
+868 RPGVEVLFDRHLP
-881 ECRIVSDRNRLNQVI
+881 ECRVVSDRNRLNQVI
-896 ANFVNNAIKFTT
+896 ANFVNNAIKFTS
-908 AGSIRV
+908 AGSIRI
-914 GYDKVDETHLRFY
+914 GYDKVDEMHLRFY
-927 VADTGLGIE
+927 VADTGIGVE
-936 PEMQAQIFDR
+936 PDMQEQIFDR

-971 GGTIGVDSEPGK
+971 GGTIGVDSELGK
-983 GSCFWFVLPIV
+983 GSCFWFVLPVV

>member
-1 MRQWHYTGDTWNIRF
+1 
-16 IFKSITIWLPHI
+16 
-28 LPDCLLSLYIGCL
+28 
-41 GRKRFL
+41 
-47 MVAYWSFIAIFVS
+47 
-60 QTNID
+60 
-65 KYMAVHRDDSERFRR
+65 MAVHRDDSERFRR
-80 LSTLGR
+80 LSILGR

-190 EAAKQALQRVNDL
+190 EALQRVNDL

-250 KCQYQSCTYEV
+250 KCRYQSCTYEV

-274 GVYTDSLP
+274 GVQADSLP

-292 PVLLETLRQLPEH
+292 PVLLETLGQLPEH

-311 ILAKQNIKSLMV
+311 ILARQNIKSLMV

-419 DLLGKPVSAFIGK
+419 DFLGKPASTFIGK
-432 TASSFSGEAAPKL
+432 TASSFSREAAPRL

-456 HKEID
+456 HKEMD
-461 ICFELTNK
+461 MCFELTNK

-497 QALDHSEK
+497 LALDHSEK

-577 AFDQTEGYYSTSKQ
+577 AFDRTEGYYSTSKQ

-805 TEDMEEKR
+805 TGDMEEKR

>member
-1 MRQWHYTGDTWNIRF
+1 M
-16 IFKSITIWLPHI
+16 
-28 LPDCLLSLYIGCL
+28 
-41 GRKRFL
+41 
-47 MVAYWSFIAIFVS
+47 
-60 QTNID
+60 
-65 KYMAVHRDDSERFRR
+65 
-80 LSTLGR
+80 
-86 IGWWEADFS
+86 
-95 SRQYLCSEYVCKL
+95 
-108 LGLEGEYLSFEDFG
+108 
-122 KMIREDYRAR
+122 
-132 ISREFLAIQNM
+132 
-143 EVYEQTF
+143 
-150 PIYST
+150 
-155 EGVVWVY
+155 
-162 SRVGYKEHLPDGTL
+162 
-176 KAFGVLQRVEMPKE
+176 
-190 EAAKQALQRVNDL
+190 ALQ
-203 LYRQTSISHSLFRFL
+203 
-218 KDEDISAG
+218 
-226 IYDILKDILD
+226 
-236 FFRGGRVYIFQYDE
+236 
-250 KCQYQSCTYEV
+250 
-261 VAPGVA
+261 
-267 PEKEMLQ
+267 
-274 GVYTDSLP
+274 
-282 WWTSQIMAQK
+282 
-292 PVLLETLRQLPEH
+292 PVLLETLGQLPEH

-311 ILAKQNIKSLMV
+311 ILARQNIKSLMV

-419 DLLGKPVSAFIGK
+419 DFLGKPASTFIGK
-432 TASSFSGEAAPKL
+432 TASSFSREAAPRL

-456 HKEID
+456 HKEMD
-461 ICFELTNK
+461 MCFELTNK
-469 HCHVVIYS
+469 HSHVVIYS
-477 PEKNEVVALF
+477 PEMHEVVALF

-497 QALDHSEK
+497 LALDHSEK

-577 AFDQTEGYYSTSKQ
+577 AFDRTEGYYSTSKQ

-680 VVGIYSKMYP
+680 IVGIYSKMYP

-695 MLEFFCKARV
+695 MLDFFCKARV

-805 TEDMEEKR
+805 TGDMEEKR
-813 QYMAIIEE
+813 RYMAIIEE

-843 FDFVE
+843 FDFVK

-858 DIVRFMKMKA
+858 DIVSFMKMKA
-868 KPGVEVLFDRHLP
+868 TPGVEVLFARHLP

-908 AGSIRV
+908 AGSICV
-914 GYDKVDETHLRFY
+914 GYDKVDETRLRFY
-927 VADTGLGIE
+927 VADTGIGIE
-936 PEMQAQIFDR
+936 PEMQDQIFGR

-983 GSCFWFVLPIV
+983 GSCFWFMLPVV

>member
-1 MRQWHYTGDTWNIRF
+1 
-16 IFKSITIWLPHI
+16 
-28 LPDCLLSLYIGCL
+28 
-41 GRKRFL
+41 
-47 MVAYWSFIAIFVS
+47 
-60 QTNID
+60 
-65 KYMAVHRDDSERFRR
+65 MAVHRDDSERFRR
-80 LSTLGR
+80 LSILGR

-143 EVYEQTF
+143 EVYEHTF

-250 KCQYQSCTYEV
+250 KCRYQSCTYEV

-274 GVYTDSLP
+274 GVQADSLP

-292 PVLLETLRQLPEH
+292 PVLLETLGQLPEH

-311 ILAKQNIKSLMV
+311 ILARQNIKSLMV

-419 DLLGKPVSAFIGK
+419 DFLGKPASAFIGK
-432 TASSFSGEAAPKL
+432 TASSFSREAAPRL
-445 EYLLDIVNTGT
+445 EYLLEIVNTGT
-456 HKEID
+456 HKEMD
-461 ICFELTNK
+461 MCFELTNK

-497 QALDHSEK
+497 LALDHSEK

-577 AFDQTEGYYSTSKQ
+577 AFDRTEGYYSTSKQ

-695 MLEFFCKARV
+695 MLDFFSKARV

-796 VGFSSLMGE
+796 VGFS
-805 TEDMEEKR
+805 
-813 QYMAIIEE
+813 
-821 NNDLLLQL
+821 DLLSDTSGFTTEEVAQFIATINKNCGLLLAL
-829 ISDILDLSKIEAGT
+829 INDILDLSRIESGT
-843 FDFVE
+843 MEFIFAEHNLPLLLKTVHDSQR
-848 KELDVNVLCE
+848 LN
-858 DIVRFMKMKA
+858 MP
-868 KPGVEVLFDRHLP
+868 PGVELLLRMP
-881 ECRIVSDRNRLNQVI
+881 EGDKKYLQTDNVRLQQV
-896 ANFVNNAIKFTT
+896 VNNLINNAAKFTFS
-908 AGSIRV
+908 GSITFGYEEEEEPGYTRIFVEDTGV
-914 GYDKVDETHLRFY
+914 GISEEGIRHIFERFYKVDNFTQG
-927 VADTGLGIE
+927 A
-936 PEMQAQIFDR
+936 
-946 FIKLNT
+946 
-952 FVHGTGLGLSI
+952 GLGLSI
-963 SKSIIEQL
+963 CQTIVERLK
-971 GGTIGVDSEPGK
+971 GTISVTSEVGK
-983 GSCFWFVLPIV
+983 GTRFTVRLPDYCE

>member
-1 MRQWHYTGDTWNIRF
+1 
-16 IFKSITIWLPHI
+16 
-28 LPDCLLSLYIGCL
+28 
-41 GRKRFL
+41 
-47 MVAYWSFIAIFVS
+47 
-60 QTNID
+60 
-65 KYMAVHRDDSERFRR
+65 MAVHRDDSERFRR
-80 LSTLGR
+80 LSILGR

-122 KMIREDYRAR
+122 KMIREDYRTR

-176 KAFGVLQRVEMPKE
+176 KAFGVLQRVEMPK

-250 KCQYQSCTYEV
+250 KCRYQSCTYEV

-274 GVYTDSLP
+274 GVQADSLP

-292 PVLLETLRQLPEH
+292 PVLLETLGQLPEH

-311 ILAKQNIKSLMV
+311 ILARQNIKSLMV

-419 DLLGKPVSAFIGK
+419 DFLGKPASTFIGK
-432 TASSFSGEAAPKL
+432 TASSFSREAAPRL
-445 EYLLDIVNTGT
+445 EYLLEIVNTGT
-456 HKEID
+456 HKEMD
-461 ICFELTNK
+461 MCFELTNK

-497 QALDHSEK
+497 LALDHSEK

-577 AFDQTEGYYSTSKQ
+577 AFDRTEGYYSTSKQ

-695 MLEFFCKARV
+695 MLDFFSKARV

-805 TEDMEEKR
+805 TGDMEEKR

-848 KELDVNVLCE
+848 KELDVNMLCE

>member
-1 MRQWHYTGDTWNIRF
+1 MR
-16 IFKSITIWLPHI
+16 
-28 LPDCLLSLYIGCL
+28 
-41 GRKRFL
+41 
-47 MVAYWSFIAIFVS
+47 
-60 QTNID
+60 
-65 KYMAVHRDDSERFRR
+65 
-80 LSTLGR
+80 
-86 IGWWEADFS
+86 
-95 SRQYLCSEYVCKL
+95 
-108 LGLEGEYLSFEDFG
+108 
-122 KMIREDYRAR
+122 
-132 ISREFLAIQNM
+132 
-143 EVYEQTF
+143 
-150 PIYST
+150 
-155 EGVVWVY
+155 
-162 SRVGYKEHLPDGTL
+162 
-176 KAFGVLQRVEMPKE
+176 
-190 EAAKQALQRVNDL
+190 
-203 LYRQTSISHSLFRFL
+203 
-218 KDEDISAG
+218 SAG
-226 IYDILKDILD
+226 T
-236 FFRGGRVYIFQYDE
+236 RAAH
-250 KCQYQSCTYEV
+250 T
-261 VAPGVA
+261 GVA

-274 GVYTDSLP
+274 GVQADSLP

-292 PVLLETLRQLPEH
+292 PVLLETLGQLPEH

-311 ILAKQNIKSLMV
+311 ILARQNIKSLMV

-419 DLLGKPVSAFIGK
+419 DFLGKPASTFIGK
-432 TASSFSGEAAPKL
+432 TASSFSREAAPRL

-456 HKEID
+456 HKEMD
-461 ICFELTNK
+461 MCFELTNK

-497 QALDHSEK
+497 LALDHSEK

-514 PAGVEIYDKDGFL
+514 PVGVEIYDKDGFL

-577 AFDQTEGYYSTSKQ
+577 AFDRTEGYYSTSKQ

-695 MLEFFCKARV
+695 MLDFFSKARV

-805 TEDMEEKR
+805 TGDIEEKR

-848 KELDVNVLCE
+848 KELDVNMLCE

-914 GYDKVDETHLRFY
+914 GYNKVDETHLRFY

>member
-1 MRQWHYTGDTWNIRF
+1 
-16 IFKSITIWLPHI
+16 
-28 LPDCLLSLYIGCL
+28 
-41 GRKRFL
+41 

-404 NPYGYYVTD
+404 NPHGYYVTD

>member
-1 MRQWHYTGDTWNIRF
+1 M
-16 IFKSITIWLPHI
+16 
-28 LPDCLLSLYIGCL
+28 
-41 GRKRFL
+41 
-47 MVAYWSFIAIFVS
+47 
-60 QTNID
+60 
-65 KYMAVHRDDSERFRR
+65 
-80 LSTLGR
+80 
-86 IGWWEADFS
+86 
-95 SRQYLCSEYVCKL
+95 
-108 LGLEGEYLSFEDFG
+108 
-122 KMIREDYRAR
+122 
-132 ISREFLAIQNM
+132 
-143 EVYEQTF
+143 
-150 PIYST
+150 
-155 EGVVWVY
+155 
-162 SRVGYKEHLPDGTL
+162 
-176 KAFGVLQRVEMPKE
+176 
-190 EAAKQALQRVNDL
+190 
-203 LYRQTSISHSLFRFL
+203 
-218 KDEDISAG
+218 
-226 IYDILKDILD
+226 
-236 FFRGGRVYIFQYDE
+236 
-250 KCQYQSCTYEV
+250 

-274 GVYTDSLP
+274 GVQADSLP

-292 PVLLETLRQLPEH
+292 PVLLETLGQLPEH

-311 ILAKQNIKSLMV
+311 ILARQNIKSLMV

-419 DLLGKPVSAFIGK
+419 DFLGKPASTFIGK
-432 TASSFSGEAAPKL
+432 TASSFSREAAPRL

-456 HKEID
+456 HKEMD
-461 ICFELTNK
+461 MCFELTNK

-497 QALDHSEK
+497 LALDHSEK

-577 AFDQTEGYYSTSKQ
+577 AFDRTEGYYSTSKQ

-805 TEDMEEKR
+805 TGDMEEKR

>member
-1 MRQWHYTGDTWNIRF
+1 M
-16 IFKSITIWLPHI
+16 
-28 LPDCLLSLYIGCL
+28 
-41 GRKRFL
+41 
-47 MVAYWSFIAIFVS
+47 
-60 QTNID
+60 
-65 KYMAVHRDDSERFRR
+65 
-80 LSTLGR
+80 
-86 IGWWEADFS
+86 
-95 SRQYLCSEYVCKL
+95 
-108 LGLEGEYLSFEDFG
+108 
-122 KMIREDYRAR
+122 
-132 ISREFLAIQNM
+132 
-143 EVYEQTF
+143 
-150 PIYST
+150 
-155 EGVVWVY
+155 
-162 SRVGYKEHLPDGTL
+162 
-176 KAFGVLQRVEMPKE
+176 
-190 EAAKQALQRVNDL
+190 
-203 LYRQTSISHSLFRFL
+203 
-218 KDEDISAG
+218 
-226 IYDILKDILD
+226 
-236 FFRGGRVYIFQYDE
+236 
-250 KCQYQSCTYEV
+250 

-274 GVYTDSLP
+274 GVQADSLP

-292 PVLLETLRQLPEH
+292 PVLLETLGQLPEH

-311 ILAKQNIKSLMV
+311 ILARQNIKSLMV

-419 DLLGKPVSAFIGK
+419 DFLGKPASTFIGK
-432 TASSFSGEAAPKL
+432 TASSFSREAAPRL

-456 HKEID
+456 HKEMD
-461 ICFELTNK
+461 MCFELTNK

-497 QALDHSEK
+497 LALDHSEK

-577 AFDQTEGYYSTSKQ
+577 AFDRTEGYYSTSKQ

-805 TEDMEEKR
+805 TGDMEEKR

-914 GYDKVDETHLRFY
+914 GYNKVDETHLRFY